1 VFVEGPFPFGKARE
15 VRAEFV
21 FHRPFRLA
29 AVGEHPGDA
38 LLHFRQLDFLP
49 EARRVLVQHARA
61 DRTRLVDDRLD
72 AGSLRGKGNRRPAN
86 FAKTAVVAEN
96 ILGAAQDGAHDE
108 RIISVADL
116 RNRIWDDVCFLGH
129 ITKRK
134 RSFLL

>member
-1 VFVEGPFPFGKARE
+1 MLCPCFGRICHPSVRGVKCKNCFGPVESTADEFPTPFYTPRRFVTKAQE
-15 VRAEFV
+15 SAEKTRKIPSFESAWT
-21 FHRPFRLA
+21 LA
-29 AVGEHPGDA
+29 K
-38 LLHFRQLDFLP
+38 
-49 EARRVLVQHARA
+49 
-61 DRTRLVDDRLD
+61 TD

-96 ILGAAQDGAHDE
+96 ILVAAQDGAHDE